1 MQAVTIC
8 VDIFTTVANF
18 PGKLLS
24 RSHKVAYML
33 LNKSWGGKGGESCL
47 KSGDRVAL
55 VYPNSDPIN
64 FLCAFYGCM
73 FAGIVPVPIEV
84 PLTRRVSVATLH
96 VL

>member
-1 MQAVTIC
+1 
-8 VDIFTTVANF
+8 
-18 PGKLLS
+18 
-24 RSHKVAYML
+24 ML
-33 LNKSWGGKGGESCL
+33 LNKAWGGKGGESCL

-84 PLTRRVSVATLH
+84 PLTRRVRNLNNSFSVQEVFNKQGSRSFTNH
-96 VL
+96 EHRNG

>member
-1 MQAVTIC
+1 
-8 VDIFTTVANF
+8 
-18 PGKLLS
+18 
-24 RSHKVAYML
+24 ML

-84 PLTRRVSVATLH
+84 PLTRRVKKPYFVILFSVYIFPY
-96 VL
+96 